1 VIQPQAVMER
11 ACPGTLYL
19 PGARVPLG
27 QYLMLWT
34 LSDRRLPARVQC
46 IVCSVSLAIAALVRD
61 ISGAQHSVLPSKAM
75 KSASDISAMHGH
87 L

>member
-1 VIQPQAVMER
+1 MER
-11 ACPGTLYL
+11 ACPGTLNL
-19 PGARVPLG
+19 HGARVPLG

-34 LSDRRLPARVQC
+34 LSDRMLQARVQC
-46 IVCSVSLAIAALVRD
+46 IVRSVSLAIAALLRD
-61 ISGAQHSVLPSKAM
+61 ISGTRHSVLPSKAM